1 MITKSQIIALILIL
15 NFVALI
21 LCVSIII
28 KNSEVKRENS
38 KQIIN
43 YQKISN
49 QNNNLPTQ
57 YPKNNYSPYYSEG
70 PAGGAR
76 SYCLGN

>member
-43 YQKISN
+43 YQKI
-49 QNNNLPTQ
+49 
-57 YPKNNYSPYYSEG
+57 KFKI
-70 PAGGAR
+70 
-76 SYCLGN
+76 